1 LPYTTVSTKSWKSAI
16 INKPFIQM
24 KKVLSLCL
32 FFVATSLFAHEFWLM
47 PSKFKLK
54 IGQSINLQL
63 FVGEDFMGDIW
74 GNRKKRLLKLTHLTE
89 GNKGDLT
96 SIALKSDSLP
106 IPLKFETEG
115 THLLTMESKNSFIAL
130 EADKFNDYLKEDGIE
145 NIYELRQKQGQL
157 KQPSKELY
165 RRCAKTLIQVG
176 NKYSDIFKKN
186 TQMPLEI
193 IPLNNPYQMKAG
205 EAISIKVLFN
215 NQPLKNKMVVA
226 WHKTATQKTTH
237 RKLKTDANGALQIKL
252 DKAGYW
258 MISTVHMEEVKN
270 NPEANYQSYW
280 GNLTFELQ

>member
-1 LPYTTVSTKSWKSAI
+1 MPYTTVSMRSWKSAI

-24 KKVLSLCL
+24 KKVLSLFL
-32 FFVATSLFAHEFWLM
+32 IFVASSLLAHEFWLM

-54 IGQSINLQL
+54 IGELFDLQL

-74 GNRKKRLLKLTHLTE
+74 ANRTKRLLTLSHYSNT
-89 GNKGDLT
+89 NKKDLT
-96 SIALKSDSLP
+96 PLALKSDSLP
-106 IPLKFETEG
+106 IPLKFDTEG

-145 NIYELRQKQGQL
+145 NIYELRKKQGQL

-176 NKYSDIFKKN
+176 NKYSDTFKKN

-205 EAISIKVLFN
+205 EIMTVKVLFN

-237 RKLKTDANGALQIKL
+237 RKLKTDANGSLQIKL

-258 MISTVHMEEVKN
+258 MISTVHMVEVKN
-270 NPEANYQSYW
+270 DPKANYQSYW
-280 GNLTFELQ
+280 GNLTFEL

>member
-1 LPYTTVSTKSWKSAI
+1 
-16 INKPFIQM
+16 M
-24 KKVLSLCL
+24 KKLFSLLLLCI
-32 FFVATSLFAHEFWLM
+32 TSSLFAHEFWLM

-54 IGQSINLQL
+54 MGELFDLQL

-74 GNRKKRLLKLTHLTE
+74 ANRKKRLLKLSHYSNTD
-89 GNKGDLT
+89 KKDLT

-106 IPLKFETEG
+106 VPLKFESEG

-130 EADKFNDYLKEDGIE
+130 EADKFNDYLKEDGID
-145 NIYELRQKQGQL
+145 NIYELRKKQGQL
-157 KQPSKELY
+157 TQSSKELY

-176 NKYSDIFKKN
+176 NKYSDTFKKN

-205 EAISIKVLFN
+205 EAITVKVLFK
-215 NQPLKNKMVVA
+215 NQPLGNKMVVA

-237 RKLKTDANGALQIKL
+237 RKLSTDADGSLKIPL

-270 NPEANYQSYW
+270 NPDANYQSYW
-280 GNLTFELQ
+280 GNLTFELP

>member
-1 LPYTTVSTKSWKSAI
+1 
-16 INKPFIQM
+16 M
-24 KKVLSLCL
+24 KKVLSLFLL
-32 FFVATSLFAHEFWLM
+32 FATSSLFAHEFWLM

-54 IGQSINLQL
+54 IGELFDLQL

-74 GNRKKRLLKLTHLTE
+74 ANRKQRLLRLTHLTD
-89 GNKGDLT
+89 KTTLDLT
-96 SIALKSDSLP
+96 SLALKSDSLP
-106 IPLKFETEG
+106 IPLKFDTEG

-157 KQPSKELY
+157 TQPSKELY

-176 NKYSDIFKKN
+176 NKYSDTFMKN

-205 EAISIKVLFN
+205 EDITVKVLFK
-215 NQPLKNKMVVA
+215 NQPLTNKMVVA
-226 WHKTATQKTTH
+226 WHKTNTQKTTH
-237 RKLKTDANGALQIKL
+237 RKLKTTTDGTLKIKL

-280 GNLTFELQ
+280 GNLTFELP

>member
-1 LPYTTVSTKSWKSAI
+1 MKKLLSLFLLFTVS
-16 INKPFIQM
+16 
-24 KKVLSLCL
+24 SLL
-32 FFVATSLFAHEFWLM
+32 AHEFWLM

-54 IGQSINLQL
+54 VNEIFDLQL
-63 FVGEDFMGDIW
+63 FVGEDFMGEIW
-74 GNRKKRLLKLTHLTE
+74 ANRQQRLLKLTHFTDKESQNLTQ
-89 GNKGDLT
+89 L
-96 SIALKSDSLP
+96 ALKSDSLP
-106 IPLKFETEG
+106 IPLKLSTEG

-157 KQPSKELY
+157 KVPSKELY
-165 RRCAKTLIQVG
+165 RRCAKTLIQIG
-176 NKYSDIFKKN
+176 NKYSETFKKN

-205 EAISIKVLFN
+205 EGITVKVLFK

-237 RKLKTDANGALQIKL
+237 RKLKTDANGTLKIKL

-258 MISTVHMEEVKN
+258 MISTVHMIEVKN
-270 NPEANYQSYW
+270 NPKANYQSYW
-280 GNLTFELQ
+280 GNLTFAL